1 MGQNSQGDRS
11 ADEQDQK
18 DEAAPDCIMSPI
30 ERDPAKD
37 CLHSPN
43 RSPAVHTGFRSW
55 FWVLIPQPSND

>member
-37 CLHSPN
+37 CLHS
-43 RSPAVHTGFRSW
+43 RTVR
-55 FWVLIPQPSND
+55 QPFTPVSGRGSGC